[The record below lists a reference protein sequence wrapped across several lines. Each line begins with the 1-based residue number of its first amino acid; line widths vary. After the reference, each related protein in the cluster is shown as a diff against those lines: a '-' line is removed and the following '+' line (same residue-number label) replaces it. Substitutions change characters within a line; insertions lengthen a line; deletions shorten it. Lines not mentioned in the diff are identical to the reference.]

1 MTCLSVNV
9 NKFALLRNSR
19 DTNYP
24 DLETMAERAILAGVH
39 GITVHPRPDERHI
52 RQSDIAPLRALTTRY
67 GVEFNIEGN
76 PTPAFLGLVAAHPPE
91 QCTLVPDARDQL
103 TSDHGWDLAEHGES
117 LGPIIRELR
126 QQGIRV
132 SLFMDPEP
140 EGMERARAAGADRIE
155 LYTEPYAR
163 AFGTA
168 REDPVW
174 SRFDQAA
181 RHAASLGLGVN
192 AGHDLNLRNL
202 GPFLRIGPILE
213 VSIGHAILVESF
225 DFGYEETL
233 KRYLAIVGGV
243 SGEASGTFPK
253 SSSIESGSGS

>member
-1 MTCLSVNV
+1 
-9 NKFALLRNSR
+9 
-19 DTNYP
+19 
-24 DLETMAERAILAGVH
+24 
-39 GITVHPRPDERHI
+39 
-52 RQSDIAPLRALTTRY
+52 
-67 GVEFNIEGN
+67 
-76 PTPAFLGLVAAHPPE
+76 
-91 QCTLVPDARDQL
+91 
-103 TSDHGWDLAEHGES
+103 
-117 LGPIIRELR
+117 
-126 QQGIRV
+126 
-132 SLFMDPEP
+132 
-140 EGMERARAAGADRIE
+140 MERARAAGADRIE

-202 GPFLRIGPILE
+202 GRFLRIGPILE

-243 SGEASGTFPK
+243 SGEASGTSPK